1 MRDGVLLT
9 TPNVSVRRPPIRA
22 GNLRCVSTLFLHIG
36 LPKTGTTTLQARFA
50 DNRDALRDAG
60 VLYPFVRPD
69 AMFHA
74 AVEVLNWFPRWGLDP
89 SLLTGTWAEFCR
101 RARQYDGRTLVS
113 HEVFGRAQPR
123 HIEKA
128 MAEVGDLELHVVVTA
143 RDLSR
148 QVTAVWQ
155 ERVKN
160 GHDYTFESFLDREGV
175 ERIAPGKRARSFF
188 WREQDLTAVLKRW
201 EQFVPAERIHVVTCP
216 PPGGDPDELVRRFA
230 RVLDLDPTL
239 LDSPRR
245 GENSSLGAAQV
256 DLLRRVNAALDG
268 SIDRRDYS
276 RVVKRFFAQ
285 SVLADFRTA
294 RATTPARLRDPLT
307 KVTRAW
313 VNDIRS
319 HGWHVYGD
327 LSDLTE
333 MTFDETGAE
342 PGDVPAEEVYAA
354 TPELIARLLEEV
366 VRLSG
371 EKEKEAAFT
380 TPSRNPVARAARR
393 LAHRPAR

>member
-1 MRDGVLLT
+1 
-9 TPNVSVRRPPIRA
+9 
-22 GNLRCVSTLFLHIG
+22 VSTLFLHLG

-50 DNRDALRDAG
+50 DNRDVLRESG

-69 AMFHA
+69 GMFHA

-101 RARQYDGRTLVS
+101 RAREYDGRTLVS

-128 MAEVGDLELHVVVTA
+128 LAEVGDLELHVVATA

-160 GHDYTFESFLDREGV
+160 GHDYTFENFLDREGV
-175 ERIAPGKRARSFF
+175 VRIQPGKRARSYF
-188 WREQDLTAVLKRW
+188 WREQDLTNVLKRW
-201 EQFVPAERIHVVTCP
+201 EEFVPADRIHVVTCP
-216 PPGGDPDELVRRFA
+216 PAGGDPDELIRRFA
-230 RVLDLDPTL
+230 SVLDLDPAL

-256 DLLRRVNAALDG
+256 ELLRRVNAALDG
-268 SIDRRDYS
+268 SLDNREYS
-276 RVVKRFFAQ
+276 RVVKRLFAQ
-285 SVLADFRTA
+285 NILPEHRTP
-294 RATTPARLRDPLT
+294 RAVTPERLRAPLT
-307 KVTRAW
+307 RVTRGW
-313 VNDIRS
+313 VDDIRS

-327 LSDLTE
+327 LSDLTA
-333 MTFDETGAE
+333 MTFDETGTE
-342 PGDVPAEEVYAA
+342 PDDVPVEDVYAA

-371 EKEKEAAFT
+371 EKPAEFT
-380 TPSRNPVARAARR
+380 APSRNPVARAARR